1 MSFFKHFKFKKYLI
15 IYKVYV
21 FKSNYTQGFITMSN
35 ILLERA
41 EVLIDAPILCLS
53 ESVAQTQLSEGLM
66 YHIQNKLP
74 LYDNIYRVHSQ
85 AYYDLYSEARQLS
98 ESGKIIL
105 GQMDSQ
111 MLSETDIGN
120 WGFYEGQ
127 KVPLDSPIMTED
139 EEWSYSSPLL
149 REAEYQG
156 KKVKLN
162 SPQRGGNKK
171 FYVYTKN
178 DKGNVVKVSFGQ
190 PGAKIAKS
198 AAARKSFLARH
209 KCDSPG
215 PKWKANYW
223 ACNIGRYKKQ
233 LGLKFPGRW

>member
-1 MSFFKHFKFKKYLI
+1 M
-15 IYKVYV
+15 
-21 FKSNYTQGFITMSN
+21 TN
-35 ILLERA
+35 ILLEKA
-41 EVLIDAPILCLS
+41 EVLIDAPVLCIA
-53 ESVAQTQLSEGLM
+53 ESRNLQNSNLSEGLM
-66 YHIQNKLP
+66 YHINNKLP

-85 AYYDLYSEARQLS
+85 AYYDLYAEARQLS

-105 GQMDSQ
+105 GQMDQ
-111 MLSETDIGN
+111 EMISETDIGQ
-120 WGFYEGQ
+120 WGFYNGER
-127 KVPLDSPIMTED
+127 VPLDSPIMMED
-139 EEWSYSSPLL
+139 TEWSYDSPLL
-149 REAEYQG
+149 EAEYHG
-156 KKVKLN
+156 KNVKLN

-178 DKGNVVKVSFGQ
+178 DKGNIVKVSFGQ

>member
-1 MSFFKHFKFKKYLI
+1 
-15 IYKVYV
+15 
-21 FKSNYTQGFITMSN
+21 MSN
-35 ILLERA
+35 NFLLERA
-41 EVLIDAPILCLS
+41 EVLIDAPVLCLI
-53 ESVAQTQLSEGLM
+53 ESNNKQTISEGLM
-66 YHIQNKLP
+66 FHIHNKLP

-105 GQMDSQ
+105 GQMDQ
-111 MLSETDIGN
+111 EMISETDIGQ
-120 WGFYEGQ
+120 WGFYNGE
-127 KVPLDSPIMTED
+127 KVPLDSPIMMED
-139 EEWSYSSPLL
+139 NEWSYDSPLL
-149 REAEYQG
+149 EAEYHG

>member
-1 MSFFKHFKFKKYLI
+1 M
-15 IYKVYV
+15 
-21 FKSNYTQGFITMSN
+21 TN
-35 ILLERA
+35 ILLEKA
-41 EVLIDAPILCLS
+41 EVLIDAPVLCIA
-53 ESVAQTQLSEGLM
+53 ESRNLQNSNLSEGLM
-66 YHIQNKLP
+66 YHINNKLP

-85 AYYDLYSEARQLS
+85 AYYDLYAEARQLS

-105 GQMDSQ
+105 GQMDQ
-111 MLSETDIGN
+111 EMIAETDIGE
-120 WGFYEGQ
+120 WGFYNGE
-127 KVPLDSPIMTED
+127 KVPLDSPIMMED
-139 EEWSYSSPLL
+139 TEWSYDSPLL
-149 REAEYQG
+149 EAEYHG

-178 DKGNVVKVSFGQ
+178 DKGNIVKVSFGQ

>member
-1 MSFFKHFKFKKYLI
+1 
-15 IYKVYV
+15 
-21 FKSNYTQGFITMSN
+21 MSN
-35 ILLERA
+35 LLLEKA
-41 EVLIDAPILCLS
+41 EVLIDAPVLCIV
-53 ESVAQTQLSEGLM
+53 ESRDLKNSNLSEGLM
-66 YHIQNKLP
+66 YHINNKLP

-85 AYYDLYSEARQLS
+85 AYYDLYAEARQLS

-105 GQMDSQ
+105 GQMDQ
-111 MLSETDIGN
+111 EMISETDIGN
-120 WGFYEGQ
+120 WGFYNGER
-127 KVPLDSPIMTED
+127 VPLDSPIMMED
-139 EEWSYSSPLL
+139 TEWSYDSPLL
-149 REAEYQG
+149 EAEYHG

-178 DKGNVVKVSFGQ
+178 DKGNIVKVSFGQ

>member
-1 MSFFKHFKFKKYLI
+1 
-15 IYKVYV
+15 
-21 FKSNYTQGFITMSN
+21 MSN
-35 ILLERA
+35 STLLMEQA
-41 EVLIDAPILCLS
+41 EKLLDAPILCLF
-53 ESVAQTQLSEGLM
+53 ENHNTTQISEGLM
-66 YHIQNKLP
+66 YHINNKLP
-74 LYDNIYRVHSQ
+74 LYDNIYRVHSNS
-85 AYYDLYSEARQLS
+85 YYDLYAEARQLS

-105 GQMDSQ
+105 GQMDQQ
-111 MLSETDIGN
+111 MISETDIGQ
-120 WGFYEGQ
+120 WGFYNGE
-127 KVPLDSPIMTED
+127 KVPLDSPIMMED
-139 EEWSYSSPLL
+139 AEWSYDSPLL
-149 REAEYQG
+149 EAEYHG

-178 DKGNVVKVSFGQ
+178 DKGNIVKVSFGQ

>member
-1 MSFFKHFKFKKYLI
+1 MQQ
-15 IYKVYV
+15 
-21 FKSNYTQGFITMSN
+21 NYIQ
-35 ILLERA
+35 LLEST
-41 EVLIDAPILCLS
+41 ESLIDAPKLS
-53 ESVAQTQLSEGLM
+53 LTEHAKTPVLSEGLQ
-66 YHIQNKLP
+66 YHISNKLP

-85 AYYDLYSEARQLS
+85 AYYDLYAEARQLYNNNTL
-98 ESGKIIL
+98 IL
-105 GQMDSQ
+105 GPLDEG
-111 MLSETDIGN
+111 LIAETDIGN
-120 WGFYEGQ
+120 FGYFNGE
-127 KVPLDSPIMTED
+127 KVPLDSPIMIED
-139 EEWSYSSPLL
+139 DEFNFSSNLL
-149 REAEYQG
+149 EAEYRG

-190 PGAKIAKS
+190 PGVKIAKS

-209 KCDSPG
+209 RCDSPG

>member
-1 MSFFKHFKFKKYLI
+1 
-15 IYKVYV
+15 
-21 FKSNYTQGFITMSN
+21 MSN
-35 ILLERA
+35 LLLEKA
-41 EVLIDAPILCLS
+41 EILIDAPVLCIA
-53 ESVAQTQLSEGLM
+53 ESRDLQNSNLSEGLM
-66 YHIQNKLP
+66 YHISNKLP

-85 AYYDLYSEARQLS
+85 AYYDLYAEARQLS

-105 GQMDSQ
+105 GQMDHE
-111 MLSETDIGN
+111 MIAETDIGK
-120 WGFYEGQ
+120 WGFYNGE
-127 KVPLDSPIMTED
+127 KVPLDSPIMMED
-139 EEWSYSSPLL
+139 TEWSYDSPLL
-149 REAEYQG
+149 EAEYRG

>member
-1 MSFFKHFKFKKYLI
+1 
-15 IYKVYV
+15 
-21 FKSNYTQGFITMSN
+21 MSN
-35 ILLERA
+35 NFLLEKA
-41 EVLIDAPILCLS
+41 EVLIDAPILCLI
-53 ESVAQTQLSEGLM
+53 ESSNKQTISEGLM
-66 YHIQNKLP
+66 FHINNKLP

-105 GQMDSQ
+105 GQMDQ
-111 MLSETDIGN
+111 EMISETDIGQ
-120 WGFYEGQ
+120 WGFYNGE
-127 KVPLDSPIMTED
+127 KVPLDSPIMMED
-139 EEWSYSSPLL
+139 TEWSYDSPLL
-149 REAEYQG
+149 EAEYHG

-223 ACNIGRYKKQ
+223 ACNVGRYKKQ

>member
-1 MSFFKHFKFKKYLI
+1 MIYTNIKRLI
-15 IYKVYV
+15 
-21 FKSNYTQGFITMSN
+21 
-35 ILLERA
+35 ERS
-41 EVLIDAPILCLS
+41 EVLSDAPILILT
-53 ESVAQTQLSEGLM
+53 ESSQKIPTVSQGLKF
-66 YHIQNKLP
+66 HLDNHLP
-74 LYDNIYRVHSQ
+74 LYDNIYRVHSNE
-85 AYYDLYSEARQLS
+85 YYNLYQEARQLYK
-98 ESGKIIL
+98 SGQLML
-105 GQMDSQ
+105 GKLDEG
-111 MLSETDIGN
+111 LINETDIGSY
-120 WGFYEGQ
+120 GFYEGE
-127 KVPLDSPIMTED
+127 KVPLDSPIEELDD
-139 EEWSYSSPLL
+139 EFQKESSIN
-149 REAEYQG
+149 EAEYHG

-162 SPQRGGNKK
+162 SPQRGGQKK

-209 KCDSPG
+209 KCDNPG

>member
-1 MSFFKHFKFKKYLI
+1 M
-15 IYKVYV
+15 
-21 FKSNYTQGFITMSN
+21 TN
-35 ILLERA
+35 ILLEKA
-41 EVLIDAPILCLS
+41 EVLIDAPVLCIV
-53 ESVAQTQLSEGLM
+53 ESRDLKNSNLSEGLM
-66 YHIQNKLP
+66 YHINNKLP

-85 AYYDLYSEARQLS
+85 AYYDLYAEARQLS

-105 GQMDSQ
+105 GQMDQ
-111 MLSETDIGN
+111 EMISETDIGQ
-120 WGFYEGQ
+120 WGFYNGER
-127 KVPLDSPIMTED
+127 VPLDSPIMMED
-139 EEWSYSSPLL
+139 TEWSYDSPLL
-149 REAEYQG
+149 EAEYHG

-178 DKGNVVKVSFGQ
+178 DKGNIVKVSFGQ

>member
-1 MSFFKHFKFKKYLI
+1 MIYTNIKKLI
-15 IYKVYV
+15 
-21 FKSNYTQGFITMSN
+21 
-35 ILLERA
+35 ERS
-41 EVLIDAPILCLS
+41 EVLSDAPLLTMT
-53 ESVAQTQLSEGLM
+53 ESSQKLTKLSEGLQ
-66 YHIQNKLP
+66 YHITNKLP
-74 LYDNIYRVHSQ
+74 LYDNIFRVHSNE
-85 AYYDLYSEARQLS
+85 YYHLYQEARQLYK
-98 ESGKIIL
+98 SGQMIL
-105 GQMDSQ
+105 GQLDEG
-111 MLSETDIGN
+111 LIAETDIGEF
-120 WGFYEGQ
+120 GFYEGER
-127 KVPLDSPIMTED
+127 VPLDSPIEEED
-139 EEWSYSSPLL
+139 DEFKKESSIN
-149 REAEYQG
+149 EAEYHG
-156 KKVKLN
+156 KTVKLN
-162 SPQRGGNKK
+162 SPQRGGQKK

>member
-1 MSFFKHFKFKKYLI
+1 
-15 IYKVYV
+15 
-21 FKSNYTQGFITMSN
+21 MSN
-35 ILLERA
+35 NFLLEKA
-41 EVLIDAPILCLS
+41 EVLIDAPVLCLI
-53 ESVAQTQLSEGLM
+53 ESNNKQTISEGLM
-66 YHIQNKLP
+66 FHINNKLP

-105 GQMDSQ
+105 GQMDQ
-111 MLSETDIGN
+111 EMISETDIGQ
-120 WGFYEGQ
+120 WGFYNGE
-127 KVPLDSPIMTED
+127 KVPLDSPIMIED
-139 EEWSYSSPLL
+139 DEWSYDSPLL
-149 REAEYQG
+149 EAEYHG

>member
-1 MSFFKHFKFKKYLI
+1 MQQ
-15 IYKVYV
+15 
-21 FKSNYTQGFITMSN
+21 NYIQ
-35 ILLERA
+35 LLENA
-41 EVLIDAPILCLS
+41 ESLIDAPKLS
-53 ESVAQTQLSEGLM
+53 LTEHAKTPILSEGLQ
-66 YHIQNKLP
+66 YHISNKLP

-85 AYYDLYSEARQLS
+85 AYYDLYTEARQLYNNNTL
-98 ESGKIIL
+98 IL
-105 GQMDSQ
+105 GPLDEG
-111 MLSETDIGN
+111 LIAETDIGN
-120 WGFYEGQ
+120 FGYFNGE
-127 KVPLDSPIMTED
+127 KVPLDSPIMIED
-139 EEWSYSSPLL
+139 DEFNFSSNLS
-149 REAEYQG
+149 EAEYHG

-190 PGAKIAKS
+190 PGVKIAKS

-209 KCDSPG
+209 RCDSPG